1 MSISRI
7 QITASPFRHFFV
19 VKARRSNQTVH
30 HFPRNPFQI
39 GVFSQKFR
47 FPICSEY
54 VNKVPFLWS
63 RTMFSSSKFLMMI
76 LWIPENCV
84 HRFYFR
90 FMPTTK
96 KESIPLDT
104 FKSEKINQIETIS
117 YKSKLGHVGSL
128 FQWESAVFSKEDNS
142 RHLDPPTNAMD
153 TGQPVI
159 FLTGQDVFIF

>member
-54 VNKVPFLWS
+54 VNKVPLSRISFFEAWQCFLP
-63 RTMFSSSKFLMMI
+63 RTIKYLMMI

-84 HRFYFR
+84 YRFYFR
-90 FMPTTK
+90 FMPITK
-96 KESIPLDT
+96 KECIPLDHSCKKC
-104 FKSEKINQIETIS
+104 FCLREPVF
-117 YKSKLGHVGSL
+117 LG
-128 FQWESAVFSKEDNS
+128 
-142 RHLDPPTNAMD
+142 R
-153 TGQPVI
+153 I
-159 FLTGQDVFIF
+159 FLILRRNFPNELSDFFLSSEWTFLIFRMNFPNFPNELSWFS